1 MTAFKQ
7 GVMALAAGGLAAGLL
22 VFAETGFRD
31 ADAATEPTTNSITL
45 KPVSDFESINDKNE
59 RAIAL
64 FQEAGKVIQSPRCLN
79 CHPAGE
85 RPTQTD
91 GMRPHQPLVV
101 RGDGGM
107 GAPGGLVCTTCHH
120 DTNFDPAGVPGNPK
134 WALAPAEMAW
144 QGKTLGQICIQIK
157 DKSRNGGKDIAA
169 LIKHMAE
176 DELVGWGWNPG
187 AGRIPAPGTQKQ
199 FGELIKAWADAG
211 ASCPAS

>member
-91 GMRPHQPLVV
+91 RMRPHQPLVV

-134 WALAPAEMAW
+134 WALARMGLEPGGRAHTSA
-144 QGKTLGQICIQIK
+144 
-157 DKSRNGGKDIAA
+157 RNPEA
-169 LIKHMAE
+169 
-176 DELVGWGWNPG
+176 V
-187 AGRIPAPGTQKQ
+187 R
-199 FGELIKAWADAG
+199 
-211 ASCPAS
+211 